1 MLSDVIAALATPP
14 GRSAI
19 AVVRVSGTGALEVAG
34 RVVQGARRGE
44 GREKGLADWPPR
56 VAHLAT
62 LVSADGTA
70 IDQGLVSVFR
80 APNSYTGEDSVEFS
94 CHGGLL
100 APAELL
106 AALHSAGARPAAPGE
121 FTRRAVLNG
130 KLDLLQAEAIGD
142 LIDATAPA
150 QGRAALYQLDGGL
163 SRRLLALREGLVEL
177 LALLS
182 YDIDFPEEDDGP
194 VSRERILALRTG
206 VRESIARL
214 LTTAP
219 AGQRLHDGA
228 LVVLAGRP
236 NAGKSS
242 LFNALLGSSRALV
255 TEIPGTTRD
264 TIEAQSDVLGWPVR
278 YADTAGLRDAD
289 ERLERM
295 GIEVSRRYVAAA
307 DLVLLCVE
315 ADREATPDERRLLGE
330 RPSLLVRSKAD
341 LSPETEGDGLGVSA
355 VTGAGLDRLREAIA
369 LRLFGDGA
377 DGGYADLE
385 PMLSRE
391 RHRAGLTHAAAGLDA
406 ALPELA
412 RGGDPVLAAHH
423 LRDAV
428 AALEEL
434 IGLVHPDEVL
444 ERVFT
449 RFCVGK

>member
-19 AVVRVSGTGALEVAG
+19 AVVRLSGSDALAVAA
-34 RVVQGARRGE
+34 RVTRTNDPAAGPGDLAR
-44 GREKGLADWPPR
+44 WTPR
-56 VAHLAT
+56 VAHLVT
-62 LVSADGTA
+62 LITSDDTP
-70 IDQGLVSVFR
+70 IDQALVTVYR
-80 APNSYTGEDSVEFS
+80 APNSYTGEDLVEFS

-100 APAELL
+100 APAQLL
-106 AALHSAGARPAAPGE
+106 AALHAAGARAAAPGE
-121 FTRRAVLNG
+121 FTRRAVLHG
-130 KLDLLQAEAIGD
+130 KLDLLQAEAVGD
-142 LIDATAPA
+142 LIDSTAPA
-150 QGRAALYQLDGGL
+150 QGRAALSQLDGAL
-163 SRRLLALREGLVEL
+163 STRLMALREALLEL

-182 YDIDFPEEDDGP
+182 YNIDFPEEDEGP
-194 VSRERILALRTG
+194 VPRERILSMQGR
-206 VRESIARL
+206 VREELGRL
-214 LTTAP
+214 LATAP

-242 LFNALLGSSRALV
+242 LFNALLGSNRALV

-264 TIEAQSDVLGWPVR
+264 TIEAESSVLGWPVR

-315 ADREATPDERRLLGE
+315 AGRDLTPEERELEREGAMV
-330 RPSLLVRSKAD
+330 VRSKAD
-341 LSPETEGDGLGVSA
+341 LSPGSGDGIRVSA
-355 VTGAGLDRLREAIA
+355 VTGIGLDSLREAIA
-369 LRLFGDGA
+369 ARLFGSGA
-377 DGGYADLE
+377 GGYADLE

-391 RHRAGLTHAAAGLDA
+391 RHRAGLARAAASLDS
-406 ALPELA
+406 ALPELGD
-412 RGGDPVLAAHH
+412 GGDPVLAAHH

-428 AALEEL
+428 SALEEL

-444 ERVFT
+444 GRVFA

>member
-1 MLSDVIAALATPP
+1 MLSDVITALATPP
-14 GRSAI
+14 GRSALAI
-19 AVVRVSGTGALEVAG
+19 VRVSGTGAISVSE
-34 RVVQGARRGE
+34 RVVRG
-44 GREKGLADWPPR
+44 GSLDGLAPR
-56 VAHLAT
+56 TAHLAT
-62 LVSADGTA
+62 FLSSGGIP
-70 IDQGLVSVFR
+70 IDQGLVTVFP
-80 APNSYTGEDSVEFS
+80 APHSYTGEDLVEFS

-100 APAELL
+100 APAEVL
-106 AALHSAGARPAAPGE
+106 AALHAAGARPAAPGE

-130 KLDLLQAEAIGD
+130 KLDLLQAEAVGD
-142 LIDATAPA
+142 LIDATAKA
-150 QGRAALYQLDGGL
+150 QGRAALSQLDGGL
-163 SRRLLALREGLVEL
+163 SRRLLALREMLLEL

-194 VSRERILALRTG
+194 VSRERILSMRDG
-206 VRESIARL
+206 VREAIGRL
-214 LTTAP
+214 LDTSP

-242 LFNALLGSSRALV
+242 LFNALLGVSRALV
-255 TEIPGTTRD
+255 TEMPGTTRD
-264 TIEAQSDVLGWPVR
+264 TIEAGSEVLGWPVR

-315 ADREATPDERRLLGE
+315 AGRDITQEERMLLSE

-341 LSPETEGDGLGVSA
+341 LAPETDGDGIRVSA
-355 VTGAGLDRLREAIA
+355 VTAAGLDRLQEAIA
-369 LRLFGDGA
+369 ARLFGDGT
-377 DGGYADLE
+377 GGGFADLE

-391 RHRAGLTHAAAGLDA
+391 RHRTGLTRAAAGLDA
-406 ALPELA
+406 ALPELV

-428 AALEEL
+428 SALEEL

-444 ERVFT
+444 GRVFS